1 MSPSFDSSQ
10 LEVTENS
17 LDLLKPR
24 KKTVRKQT
32 SFAMTDVKSECNSTN
47 ELTSQN
53 VKRPHHKISI
63 DDAEIILPS
72 NGQKSSPGSCQP
84 EVKISEKMV
93 GLLTESER
101 KVKVDRYLDK
111 KKRRKGEKSVRYECR
126 QDLASKRFRYQGR
139 FIRFEDLH
147 KYKGKLIIDYTG
159 RKLVKP
165 IFQITKVKR

>member
-1 MSPSFDSSQ
+1 M
-10 LEVTENS
+10 
-17 LDLLKPR
+17 
-24 KKTVRKQT
+24 RKQT

-47 ELTSQN
+47 EPTSQN
-53 VKRPHHKISI
+53 LKQSHHKSSI
-63 DDAEIILPS
+63 DGFDDSEILLPS
-72 NGQKSSPGSCQP
+72 NGQKSSSSGCQP

-101 KVKVDRYLDK
+101 KVKVQRYLDK

-165 IFQITKVKR
+165 IFEITRVKK